1 MKRIYKNL
9 FIIFVLIIVCAISVA
24 ILVGCGGSFNA
35 DSVSISD
42 YSTDNY
48 FKIKVKCE
56 TFHQPKD
63 QLVKY
68 NYRGK
73 KTVVDAY
80 SDIVAKLPENCVGT
94 IDSNLCYIKRDNGDG
109 YSYFVIYDNKMLCNQ
124 SILYKWLDNYGS
136 YNYTLVLI
144 PIFYFD
150 NPSDI
155 LSNEYNRSSG
165 SGDYFTPT
173 KKFAVNAD
181 VDKFAE
187 FYNSISNTS
196 SIISDNVLTVT
207 TNNVN
212 KTVKFAMCFDNEFV
226 NITPID

>member
-1 MKRIYKNL
+1 MKRIYRKS
-9 FIIFVLIIVCAISVA
+9 FMIFVLIIVCAISVA

-35 DSVSISD
+35 DSVSIID

-48 FKIKVKCE
+48 FKIKVKCA

-80 SDIVAKLPENCVGT
+80 SDIVTKLPENCVGT
-94 IDSNLCYIKRDNGDG
+94 IDSNLCYIKCDNGDG
-109 YSYFVIYDNKMLCNQ
+109 YSYFVIYDNKMLCSQ
-124 SILYKWLDNYGS
+124 SIKYKWLDKYGS

-150 NPSDI
+150 NPCDI
-155 LSNEYNRSSG
+155 LSNEYKRSSG
-165 SGDYFTPT
+165 SGDYYEPT

-181 VDKFAE
+181 IDKFAE
-187 FYNSISNTS
+187 FYNSISNAS
-196 SIISDNVLTVT
+196 SIINDNVLTIT
-207 TNNVN
+207 ANNVN

-226 NITPID
+226 TITPID